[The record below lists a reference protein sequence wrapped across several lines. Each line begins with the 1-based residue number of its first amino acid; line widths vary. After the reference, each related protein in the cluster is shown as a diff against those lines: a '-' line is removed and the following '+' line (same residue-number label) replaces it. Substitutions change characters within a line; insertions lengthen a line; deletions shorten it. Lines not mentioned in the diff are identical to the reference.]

1 VVDGPRSRDGAGGS
15 GDGSSFGS
23 CRRISRSSSWSRL
36 LGSSPSSSR
45 KSRRVSAYTTA
56 SRRGDCRRRRCHVVP
71 LIAPFQLSPDARASL
86 WKQGVGEAAAR
97 SEVVAGCGASD
108 RPPDQPASAQSERGK
123 HVLATGAPHLGCG
136 SGSVVRLSL
145 GKAPD
150 PHVIRAHWKPRPWSW
165 DGLARLAAS
174 QKW

>member
-1 VVDGPRSRDGAGGS
+1 MGPAVLATVRASGRVEEFRAPVLGAA
-15 GDGSSFGS
+15 
-23 CRRISRSSSWSRL
+23 CLVRVPVRRARA
-36 LGSSPSSSR
+36 GA
-45 KSRRVSAYTTA
+45 SRRTRPRA
-56 SRRGDCRRRRCHVVP
+56 RRGDCRRRRCHVVP

-123 HVLATGAPHLGCG
+123 HVLATSAPHLGCG
-136 SGSVVRLSL
+136 SGSVVRPSL